1 MDDAPD
7 FPPQQ
12 YGVRLCRAFG
22 LLTAGAVLHVLLPQQ
37 SVLLLPEVAPQ
48 QFVYVHPGGGDAAL
62 HVERTMVFAPR
73 VGDRDRERRA
83 GVAPA
88 MSLGSVGSDM
98 AISLTGESAAD
109 AEVVPTGTF
118 GLNTDLPA
126 AAPEAR
132 DVAPIAVPVDDGRSV
147 SLPQI
152 ALVAPAVLRTP
163 DGAARP
169 PAPVRKAD
177 APVAEGS
184 HAIESANEDEKALV
198 RQLLEEY
205 RGAYERLDVVAAKAV
220 FPSLDGK
227 ALKRAFGQLSSQ
239 RMTLQSCGIT
249 ISGST
254 ANARC
259 QGSATY
265 HPKIGTRAMQV
276 GGEWTF
282 DLSKKDAA
290 WQIVNTS
297 VH

>member
-1 MDDAPD
+1 
-7 FPPQQ
+7 
-12 YGVRLCRAFG
+12 
-22 LLTAGAVLHVLLPQQ
+22 
-37 SVLLLPEVAPQ
+37 
-48 QFVYVHPGGGDAAL
+48 
-62 HVERTMVFAPR
+62 
-73 VGDRDRERRA
+73 
-83 GVAPA
+83 
-88 MSLGSVGSDM
+88 
-98 AISLTGESAAD
+98 
-109 AEVVPTGTF
+109 VPTGTF
-118 GLNTDLPA
+118 GVDGPNPEAPA
-126 AAPEAR
+126 AAPGTRE
-132 DVAPIAVPVDDGRSV
+132 VEPIAIPVDDGRSV

-152 ALVAPAVLRTP
+152 ALVTPAVLRTAIGP
-163 DGAARP
+163 ARP
-169 PAPVRKAD
+169 TAPARKAD
-177 APVAEGS
+177 ASAEEGS
-184 HAIESANEDEKALV
+184 RVAVDASNEDEEALV